1 MRPTDSDIAPEA
13 AEATDGP
20 QPLDGLLVVDLTRY
34 LPGPLVARL
43 LGDLGARVIKV
54 EEPSLGDPS
63 RQAPPVVSSRSSLA
77 TLLLSGHESL
87 ALDLRKPVA
96 QEALAELL
104 EGADVLLE
112 SFRPGVL
119 AGWGLAP
126 KDLRERFPE
135 LVIASVSGWGQEGPQ
150 AHRAGHDLSYQA
162 IAGSLASTATMPSV
176 QVADMVG
183 GWSAATAVLAALY
196 RRQEGSGGCWIDQS
210 LHEAAAHSAM
220 TAWAAEASGPK
231 AVGEALPLT
240 GALPCYSL
248 YSTRGGGH
256 LAMAALE
263 PKFWRRFCE
272 AVERPDLIGRQYS
285 EDPDVRQEVAELVAA
300 RSREEWARLMNEHD
314 IPAEPVLSAEEA
326 MGHPQLQARGL
337 LAKGQDGFLRLGFP
351 ALFDGRR
358 PRARESFPHLGAH
371 TDQLVG
377 ELGLAAGLG
386 SLSRR
391 RGGIGRRFSVR
402 RWLATAAAGWASR
415 RRSS

>member
-1 MRPTDSDIAPEA
+1 MRPEDADIAPEVA
-13 AEATDGP
+13 AGAR
-20 QPLDGLLVVDLTRY
+20 PLDGLLVVDLTRY

-54 EEPSLGDPS
+54 EEPSVGDPS
-63 RQAPPVVSSRSSLA
+63 RQAPPVVSGRSSLA
-77 TLLLSGHESL
+77 SLLLSGHESL

-96 QEALAELL
+96 RDALTELL
-104 EGADVLLE
+104 EGAEVLLE

-119 AGWGLAP
+119 AGWDLAP
-126 KDLRERFPE
+126 EELRKQFPE
-135 LVIASVSGWGQEGPQ
+135 LVIASVSGWGQDGPQ

-162 IAGSLASTATMPSV
+162 IAGSLASTATMPAV

-183 GWSAATAVLAALY
+183 GWSATTAVLAALY
-196 RRQEGSGGCWIDQS
+196 HRQLGGGGTWIDQS

-240 GALPCYSL
+240 GSLPCYSL
-248 YSTRGGGH
+248 YPTRGGGH
-256 LAMAALE
+256 LALAALE

-272 AVERPDLIGRQYS
+272 VVERSDLIRHQYS
-285 EDPDVRQEVAELVAA
+285 EDPEVRREVAELVAA
-300 RSREEWARLMNEHD
+300 RTRQEWAGLMHEHD

-326 MGHPQLQARGL
+326 LGHPQLQARGL
-337 LAKGQDGFLRLGFP
+337 LQKASDGFFRLGFP

-386 SLSRR
+386 PLSRR
-391 RGGIGRRFSVR
+391 RGGIGRRFSMR
-402 RWLATAAAGWASR
+402 RLLARAAAGWASR
-415 RRSS
+415 RRSP